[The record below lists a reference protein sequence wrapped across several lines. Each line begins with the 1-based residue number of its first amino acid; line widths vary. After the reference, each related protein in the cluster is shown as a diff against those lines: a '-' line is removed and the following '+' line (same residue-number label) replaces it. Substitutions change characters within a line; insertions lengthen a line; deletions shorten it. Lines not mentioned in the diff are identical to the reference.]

1 MKIYTSLNQLSFL
14 QRQFSLKILFVAFSG
29 IHVPLLG
36 LGGYLLAIS
45 GFSAQ
50 LPVVLITLL
59 FTLLGTAVTLLVLR
73 KLLAPLDV
81 SVAALNAYLT
91 NRELPQLPVH
101 YTDEVG
107 QLMRQTQHL
116 LVQLDESLRER
127 ENFASVLSHDIRGPI
142 NKAIGVFDLLQRES
156 AEELTKTLAREMSDQ
171 LNAQLIFL
179 SEVLHLMRSEEEVVT
194 VDDLEPLQ
202 LPEVLR
208 DVWNILESAAQIK
221 GITLAEMQNN
231 EMIFTS
237 HRSFVRQILLNL
249 LSNALKF
256 SHREGVVQ
264 FAWKSVDDHLEI
276 SLSDQGIGF
285 SPEQHSLLFKRFTK
299 ASREGTAGERSTG
312 LGLFLARH
320 LALKL
325 GGDITAFSA
334 GHGKGATFTLRLPR

>member
-1 MKIYTSLNQLSFL
+1 MKIYTSLNRLSFL
-14 QRQFSLKILFVAFSG
+14 QRQFSLKILFVAFLG

-59 FTLLGTAVTLLVLR
+59 FTLLGTAVTLIVLR
-73 KLLAPLDV
+73 KLLAPLDL
-81 SVAALNAYLT
+81 SVAALNAYLSS
-91 NRELPQLPVH
+91 RKLPQLPVH
-101 YTDEVG
+101 FTDEVG

-156 AEELTKTLAREMSDQ
+156 AEVLTKTLSREMSDQ

-194 VDDLEPLQ
+194 TNDLEKLN
-202 LPEVLR
+202 LPEIAL
-208 DVWNILESAAQIK
+208 DVWNMLGSAAQIK
-221 GITLAEMQNN
+221 GIVMTKMQNN
-231 EMIFTS
+231 DLTFTS

-256 SHREGVVQ
+256 SHRDGVIQ
-264 FAWKSVDDHLEI
+264 FTWKVVDNQLEI
-276 SLSDQGIGF
+276 SLTDQGIGF
-285 SPEQHSLLFKRFTK
+285 SAEQHALLFQRFTK

-334 GHGKGATFTLRLPR
+334 GHGKGSTFTLHLPR